1 MPIEKTD
8 HNKDK
13 MRNDINDIKE
23 DINAE
28 KELLEKIKQN
38 ISDLEKRK
46 QKQIALLLNYLSI
59 GIAITVGITTIFF
72 TGDFLNSSETKQ
84 IFGLDTTVINEKIN
98 VLEKS
103 LDILT
108 KKINT
113 AYFQNKD
120 NILPTNVNYLEIT
133 HIKSEMTDI
142 KNSIE
147 NLNKII
153 LDNPEKAI
161 SLPLLKQQLANQ
173 NEQNDKEF
181 KYTKDEIARVYD
193 INKWIIGL
201 VFGML
206 VSIIVLNI
214 SNLISKNKK
223 E

>member
-1 MPIEKTD
+1 
-8 HNKDK
+8 